1 MQTTMQYD
9 HMHHQDHSEE
19 DLNIYPRY
27 TDYYVKFYVRQ
38 QDNYENCPLNNQKI
52 L

>member
-1 MQTTMQYD
+1 MQTKMQFD
-9 HMHHQDHSEE
+9 DVRNQDQSEE
-19 DLNIYPRY
+19 YLNIYPRY